1 MASASHTTS
10 TTSAIQSTEAM
21 KLARWAFFSLFAAA
35 IPMAIAGQA
44 GSAYL
49 WALAA
54 GCSAVAFYGVHTVS
68 PELAQERYHPPSG
81 GLDGAT
87 LRWVR
92 VLAAATVVFALLD
105 SGRFHL
111 SAPMPAGW
119 RIAGL
124 VAFLA
129 GVGLFVYA
137 MSVNRFFSSVVRIQ
151 DDRGH
156 HVIDSG
162 PYGYVRHPGYAGMVL
177 AAAAMPLALG
187 SWWALLPGSASVLF
201 AFRRLSIEDRFLT
214 ANLPGYREY
223 AARVR
228 YRLLPGIW

>member
-1 MASASHTTS
+1 MASSARTPSP
-10 TTSAIQSTEAM
+10 TSAIDSSEAM
-21 KLARWAFFSLFAAA
+21 KLARWAFFSLLAGA

-54 GCSAVAFYGVHTVS
+54 GCSAVAFYAVHTVS

-92 VLAAATVVFALLD
+92 ILAAATVVFALLD
-105 SGRFHL
+105 SGRFHI

-124 VAFLA
+124 AAFFS
-129 GVGLFVYA
+129 GVGMFVYA

-162 PYGYVRHPGYAGMVL
+162 PYGYVRHPGYAGML
-177 AAAAMPLALG
+177 LFGATLPLALG
-187 SWWALLPGSASVLF
+187 SWWAFLPGSAIVLF
-201 AFRRLSIEDRFLT
+201 GFRRLWIEDRFLA

>member
-1 MASASHTTS
+1 MASAASPVPSVPSFQQTDGR
-10 TTSAIQSTEAM
+10 
-21 KLARWAFFSLFAAA
+21 KLARWAFFSLLAAV
-35 IPMAIAGQA
+35 IPMTIAGELR
-44 GSAYL
+44 SVYL

-54 GCSAVAFYGVHTVS
+54 GCSAVALYAIHTVS
-68 PELAQERYHPPSG
+68 PDLARERYHPPSG

-92 VLAAATVVFALLD
+92 LMALATIVFALLD
-105 SGRFHL
+105 SGRWHV

-119 RIAGL
+119 RMFGLITFLSGIAM
-124 VAFLA
+124 
-129 GVGLFVYA
+129 FVYA

-151 DDRGH
+151 NERGH

-162 PYGYVRHPGYAGMVL
+162 PYARVRHPGYVGML
-177 AAAAMPLALG
+177 LLGATMPLALG
-187 SWWALLPGSASVLF
+187 SWWAFVPGSVIVAF
-201 AFRRLSIEDRFLT
+201 GFRRVWVEDRFLV

-228 YRLLPGIW
+228 YRLLPGVW

>member
-1 MASASHTTS
+1 MASSARTPSP
-10 TTSAIQSTEAM
+10 TSAIDSSEAM
-21 KLARWAFFSLFAAA
+21 KLARWAFFSLLAGA

-54 GCSAVAFYGVHTVS
+54 GCSAVALYAVHTVS

-92 VLAAATVVFALLD
+92 ILAAATVVFALLD
-105 SGRFHL
+105 SGRFHI

-124 VAFLA
+124 VAFFS
-129 GVGLFVYA
+129 GVGMFVYA

-162 PYGYVRHPGYAGMVL
+162 PYGYVRHPGYAGML
-177 AAAAMPLALG
+177 LFGATLPLALG
-187 SWWALLPGSASVLF
+187 SWWAFLPGSAIVLF
-201 AFRRLSIEDRFLT
+201 GFRRLWIEDRFLA

-228 YRLLPGIW
+228 HRLIPGVW